1 MEIEYSEAD
10 YPLQKET
17 FELIGICM
25 EVHRQLGRGFLEIVY
40 KDAIEYELRKRGVA
54 YKREVEYSVPYKD
67 IVLPH
72 KFYADFVV
80 GGNIILEIKSQ
91 NGIHE
96 QYEAQILNY
105 LAVSKCKIGLVIN
118 YGHHSLKF
126 RRYML

>member
-1 MEIEYSEAD
+1 MDREYSDAD

-17 FELIGICM
+17 FQLIGICM
-25 EVHRQLGRGFLEIVY
+25 EVHRQLGRGFLEIIY
-40 KDAIEYELRKRGVA
+40 KDAIEYELRKLNIP
-54 YKREVEYSVPYKD
+54 YQREVEYTVKYKD
-67 IVLPH
+67 TFLAH

-118 YGHHSLKF
+118 YGHSSLKF

>member
-1 MEIEYSEAD
+1 MEKEYSEAE

-25 EVHRQLGRGFLEIVY
+25 EVQRLLGRGFLEIVY
-40 KDAIEYELRKRGVA
+40 KDAIEYELQKRGIP

-80 GGNIILEIKSQ
+80 AGNIILEIKSQ

-118 YGHHSLKF
+118 YGHSSLKF